1 MSLFLKEI
9 LKDIISVYVCGV
21 SRYKRTPCE
30 WPNVILKLWAVI
42 CCYNSPHSSGKT
54 PCKSISEVSRHPVLD
69 PVGVRAL
76 SRPHHLSVLYK
87 PCANHCLKHESVLMW
102 HAILK
107 VYLGVVTKNNLVR
120 VGDNNLKYLV
130 EVWKTIWHATPY
142 VHILGQVKSSHGL
155 CRVELQVPSQATP
168 KVLTLGTGTMTMIWF
183 DPWTIR

>member
-1 MSLFLKEI
+1 MF
-9 LKDIISVYVCGV
+9 VWV

-102 HAILK
+102 YAILK
-107 VYLGVVTKNNLVR
+107 VYLGLGTKNMVR
-120 VGDNNLKYLV
+120 VWQRPEFEVLGWGLKNDLTCDSICPHS
-130 EVWKTIWHATPY
+130 WAS
-142 VHILGQVKSSHGL
+142 QVKSRVASSRIASPESSHSESADSWHRHDDDDL
-155 CRVELQVPSQATP
+155 IWSMDHQVASRGAW
-168 KVLTLGTGTMTMIWF
+168 LTG
-183 DPWTIR
+183 